1 MDSAP
6 EKTLGISGPVTG
18 RTNHFC
24 LGSPVPAFGAPLK
37 VWAGLRRKSRSS

>member
-18 RTNHFC
+18 RTNHSC
-24 LGSPVPAFGAPLK
+24 LGSCPS
-37 VWAGLRRKSRSS
+37 VWGSDSRSAPEVRVVH